1 MVHFNQSG
9 EVCVHIK
16 TAVIE
21 KSKLLTLLAAS
32 V

>member
-9 EVCVHIK
+9 EACVHIK
-16 TAVIE
+16 AAVIE
-21 KSKLLTLLAAS
+21 KSELLTLLEAS